1 MNRSGDKPPRKK
13 KQAEVEV
20 NSKPRGEKVMGEG
33 SETMKQWSQLVAE
46 ARGDEK
52 LKQRLLDDP
61 KAVLQEH
68 GIEVPVGVE
77 VRVVENTDK
86 ASSMALEAKLAGE
99 ATELKASQLIGVVG
113 GAFNA
118 FVNFGDI
125 KGESTDKDHKDW
137 VMILSYK

>member
-1 MNRSGDKPPRKK
+1 
-13 KQAEVEV
+13 
-20 NSKPRGEKVMGEG
+20 
-33 SETMKQWSQLVAE
+33 MKQWSQLVAE

-68 GIEVPVGVE
+68 GIEVPAGVE

-99 ATELKASQLIGVVG
+99 ATELKASQLIGVAG